1 MCNAMRVGIIT
12 IGNELLSGFT
22 IDRNAAWIGQQL
34 LSSGIKVNVHHT
46 IPDDLGVI
54 YDTLEYQFR
63 EWRCDQIIV
72 TGGLGPTVDD
82 ITVSSFL
89 EYFDDSHEFDKE
101 YWEILSE
108 RFKRLN
114 FKMPNLNKNQAY
126 KSKRGIMIPNLVG
139 TARGLHYTKKH
150 DSVLKSVKGLI
161 AGDKNRVNFFALP
174 GVPKEMKSMFT
185 NYVLPE
191 IEKSLKNKVVC
202 KSIRT
207 TGVPESILQE
217 KITDI
222 IDANKEKCDIAFLPH
237 RMLGVDIRLTSSD
250 NQLVVDLINSIVPR
264 IKKYVYGYDNDKLEQ
279 VIADLLIQNNLTV
292 STAESCTSGLLAS
305 RLTDVPG
312 SSQYFKGGSVCYS
325 NELKINDIGVDRD
338 LIEKYGA
345 VSEEVAESLAKNIA
359 QKNNTDIGIGITGI
373 AGPDGGTEKKP
384 VGLVFVGIFYKNN
397 LYIKRYNL
405 TPDRITNRELTVT
418 LCLNEIRKI
427 LRNS

>member
-1 MCNAMRVGIIT
+1 MNVGIIT

-22 IDRNAAWIGQQL
+22 LDRNAAWIGQQL
-34 LSSGIKVNVHHT
+34 LSSGIKVSIHHT

-54 YDTLEYQFR
+54 YDTLENQYS
-63 EWRCDQIIV
+63 EWECDQIIV

-150 DSVLKSVKGLI
+150 QSVLKSVKGLI
-161 AGDKNRVNFFALP
+161 KGSKNKVNFFALP

-222 IDANKEKCDIAFLPH
+222 INANNEKCDIAFLPH

-250 NQLVVDLINSIVPR
+250 NQLVEDLINEIVPR

-279 VIADLLIQNNLTV
+279 VIADLLIKNNLTV

-312 SSQYFKGGSVCYS
+312 SSRYFKGGSVCYS
-325 NELKINDIGVDRD
+325 NDLKINDIGIDKD
-338 LIEKYGA
+338 LIERYGA
-345 VSEEVAESLAKNIA
+345 VSEEVAKSLAKNIA
-359 QKNNTDIGIGITGI
+359 QKNNTDLGIGITGI